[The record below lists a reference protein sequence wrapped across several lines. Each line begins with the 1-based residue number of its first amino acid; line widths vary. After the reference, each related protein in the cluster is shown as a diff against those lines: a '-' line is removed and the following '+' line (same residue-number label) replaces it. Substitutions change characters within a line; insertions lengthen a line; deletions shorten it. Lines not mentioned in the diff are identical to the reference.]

1 VIEDG
6 ITSLTTMVMMNESD
20 PPVLVAVIVYCVD
33 GETTLGVPERV
44 PVAESRRIPDG
55 SEGDTEYDTT
65 VPPVDDGDSVNIA
78 VPLVKV

>member
-1 VIEDG
+1 M
-6 ITSLTTMVMMNESD
+6 TTMVMMNESD